1 MRAADPAP
9 PPPRAPRVEL
19 LAPAG
24 GLAQLQ
30 AALDAGADAVYL
42 GLRGLNMRAA
52 AAANFDEAGL
62 REASARCRARG
73 RRLYLTLNAIVFDG
87 ELRAVGRTLD
97 LAAPLVDAV
106 LASDWGVVAACRAR
120 GVPWHAS
127 TQMSCANA
135 EAARFLA
142 SQGAR
147 RIVLARECSM
157 PEVAGIAKEMR
168 ALGVEIEVF
177 VHGAQCVAESGRCF
191 LSHQAYGASA
201 SRGECQQPCRRPY
214 VLAREVPAEGSDRA
228 AAEFSVGAHTI
239 FSARDLCSLPF
250 LDRIVAAGAASLKIE
265 GRGRPA
271 EYVRVVV
278 SAYREALDAVLA
290 GRFTPELAA
299 PLVERCAAVYHRRF
313 GEGLFHGRPGA
324 RQFTDNDENL
334 ARLVKRHVG
343 VVERDWPR
351 AGMAQIRV
359 QDRAFRVGDTLCVQG
374 PRTGDA
380 TFEVSS
386 IRHDDEAWDEARKGD
401 WCTVPRPSPVRPGDR
416 VYAVVPRPAAIRSGI
431 SGESC

>member
-1 MRAADPAP
+1 MRLGNP
-9 PPPRAPRVEL
+9 EI

-24 GLAQLQ
+24 DFVCLQ
-30 AALDAGADAVYL
+30 AAIDAGADAVYFGL
-42 GLRGLNMRAA
+42 GTFNMRARSGV
-52 AAANFDEAGL
+52 NFAEADL
-62 REASARCRARG
+62 PEVARRCRAAG
-73 RRLYLTLNAIVFDG
+73 VKAYLALNAIMFEG
-87 ELRAVGRTLD
+87 EVAEIERTIV
-97 LAAPLVDAV
+97 AAKPYVDAFIV
-106 LASDWGVVAACRAR
+106 SDWGVIALCRKHGATFH
-120 GVPWHAS
+120 VS
-127 TQMSCANA
+127 TQMSTSNSLAVSFLA
-135 EAARFLA
+135 EQGAARV
-142 SQGAR
+142 
-147 RIVLARECSM
+147 VLARECTLA
-157 PEVAGIAKEMR
+157 EVAEIVTKSP
-168 ALGVEIEVF
+168 IEVECF

-214 VLAREVPAEGSDRA
+214 EIVREVPAPGSERA
-228 AAEFSVGAHTI
+228 SAEFSVGAHTV

-271 EYVRVVV
+271 EYVRAVV

-290 GRFTPELAA
+290 GRFTPEFAT

-334 ARLVKRHVG
+334 ATRVKRHVG

-359 QDRAFRVGDTLCVQG
+359 QDRTFRVGDTLCVQG

-380 TFEVSS
+380 TFAVAS
-386 IRHDDEAWDEARKGD
+386 IRHDDEVWDEARKGD

-416 VYAVVPRPAAIRSGI
+416 VYAVVPCRG
-431 SGESC
+431 

>member
-1 MRAADPAP
+1 MTAAAP
-9 PPPRAPRVEL
+9 APRVEL

-30 AALDAGADAVYL
+30 AALDAGADAVYA
-42 GLRGLNMRAA
+42 GLRGLNMRSA
-52 AAANFDEAGL
+52 AAANFDLPGL

-73 RRLYLTLNAIVFDG
+73 ARLYLTLNAIVFDG

-97 LAAPLVDAV
+97 AAAPLVDAV

-120 GVPWHAS
+120 KIPWHAS

-135 EAARFLA
+135 AAARFLA
-142 SQGAR
+142 SQGAS
-147 RIVLARECSM
+147 RIVLARECTM
-157 PEVAGIAKEMR
+157 DEVAGIAKEMR
-168 ALGVEIEVF
+168 PLGVQIEVF

-191 LSHQAYGASA
+191 LSHAAYGASA
-201 SRGECQQPCRRPY
+201 SRGECRQPCRRAY
-214 VLAREVPAEGSDRA
+214 AVVREEAAPGSDA
-228 AAEFSVGAHTI
+228 PPAEFSVGAHTV

-271 EYVRVVV
+271 EYVRAVV

-290 GRFTPELAA
+290 GTFSPALAA

-313 GEGLFHGRPGA
+313 GEGLFHGRPGGA
-324 RQFTDNDENL
+324 AQFTDNDANL
-334 ARLVKRHVG
+334 AALVKRHVG

-351 AGMAQIRV
+351 AGAVQILV
-359 QDRAFRVGDTLCVQG
+359 QDRAFAVGDTLCIQG
-374 PRTGDA
+374 PRTGDE
-380 TFEVSS
+380 TFPVSA
-386 IRHDDEAWDEARKGD
+386 IRHDDETWDEARRGD
-401 WCTVPRPSPVRPGDR
+401 WCTVPRPSPVRAGDA
-416 VYAVVPRPAAIRSGI
+416 VYVLVPRRAAP
-431 SGESC
+431 